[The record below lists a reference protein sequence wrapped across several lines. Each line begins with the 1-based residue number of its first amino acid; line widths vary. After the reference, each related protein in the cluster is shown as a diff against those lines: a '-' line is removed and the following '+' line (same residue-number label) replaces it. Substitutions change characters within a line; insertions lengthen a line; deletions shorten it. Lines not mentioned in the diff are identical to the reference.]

1 MLLDFLLMV
10 SLGFLGSF
18 GHCASMCGPLTVAFS
33 LTTEKAGTDSVATPT
48 QAGSDSAIWFHAL
61 LNLGRML
68 SYGVVG
74 AGIGAVG
81 EVLLAGGQMAG
92 IGSELRRGMA
102 IATGLLLLW
111 LSLGQIAPGLL
122 PKLPLFKLAQ
132 HERLSKIMV
141 NLSLRQRFWTPLV
154 LGLCWGLIPCGFL
167 YTAQIRAAETG
178 RWWMGALLMLA
189 FGLGTAPTMLGI
201 GWVAGRWSDDRRSQ
215 LFRLGG
221 WVTLAAGLLLLWRT
235 GDSHGGWVSAY
246 GSLTLLML
254 ALVARPVA
262 RWWTGL
268 LQYRRGL
275 GVGSFVLAIAHIL
288 HIFTFSW
295 DWNWQAVRFL
305 IPTHRTGVVLG
316 LIALLLMAPA
326 AVTSFDQL
334 QKHWR
339 HWRAVHLLTVP
350 ALGLAIAHTL
360 MLDRRFGWFGESGG
374 SAIATLGLIAVG
386 IAVLGLRWLL
396 NISSAKS

>member
-1 MLLDFLLMV
+1 
-10 SLGFLGSF
+10 
-18 GHCASMCGPLTVAFS
+18 MCGPLSVAFS
-33 LTTEKAGTDSVATPT
+33 LTTATPK
-48 QAGSDSAIWFHAL
+48 AELVADSTKGRPASALWFHVL

-68 SYGVVG
+68 SYALVG

-92 IGSELRRGMA
+92 LGSELRRGMA
-102 IATGLLLLW
+102 IATGLMLLW
-111 LSLGQIAPGLL
+111 LSFGQIAPGLL
-122 PKLPLFKLAQ
+122 PKLPLLKLAQ
-132 HERLSKIMV
+132 HERLNKVMV
-141 NLSLRQRFWTPLV
+141 DLSLRQQFWTPLL

-189 FGLGTAPTMLGI
+189 FGLGTTPTMLGV

-246 GSLTLLML
+246 GSLTLLVL

-262 RWWTGL
+262 RWWKGL

-275 GVGSFVLAIAHIL
+275 GVGAFVLAIAHVL

-316 LIALLLMAPA
+316 LVALLLMAPA

-334 QKHWR
+334 QKHWQ

-350 ALGLAIAHTL
+350 ALGLAMVHTFL
-360 MLDRRFGWFGESGG
+360 LDRRFGWFGETGG
-374 SAIATLGLIAVG
+374 SAIATVGLIAMGMV
-386 IAVLGLRWLL
+386 VLGLRWLAKP
-396 NISSAKS
+396 SSAKS